1 MARERKNPAMS
12 FLLDLQCGGCR
23 KQYDADALHNLC
35 NVCGKPLLARY
46 DMVSAS
52 EAMTPDVMASRG
64 PTMWRYRE
72 VLPVREEVH
81 IVTLGEGGTPLV
93 HAERLGEKLG
103 MSNLFIKD
111 ESLNPTGS
119 FKARGLCM
127 AVSKAK
133 ELGATALAIPSAGN
147 AAGALAAYAA
157 KAGLPAFV
165 FMPRDTPSA
174 FITECYGC
182 GAHVELV
189 DGLITDC
196 GKIVADRKEQEGWFD
211 VSTLKEPYRI
221 EGKKTMGYELLE
233 QLGGE
238 LPDVILYPTGG
249 GTGLIG
255 MWKAFAEMSELGWVG
270 RKRPRMVAVQAEGCQ
285 PIVRAYERKLED
297 APEWENAHTLASGL
311 RVPRAV
317 GDFLMLDAI
326 RRSRGCALAV
336 PDDSMIEGVRE
347 IGSTEGIFA
356 APEGG
361 AVLAALKSLLNEN
374 LVDPS
379 ERIVL
384 FNTGSGHKYVDNMQ
398 DLVVNSRI

>member
-1 MARERKNPAMS
+1 METS
-12 FLLDLQCGGCR
+12 FLTDLACGGCR
-23 KQYDADALHNLC
+23 KTYAADALHNLC
-35 NVCGKPLLARY
+35 TECGKPLLARY
-46 DMVSAS
+46 DLKA
-52 EAMTPDVMASRG
+52 AAAKMTPDAMASRTS
-64 PTMWRYRE
+64 TMWRYRE
-72 VLPVREEVH
+72 VLPVQDEAN

-93 HAERLGEKLG
+93 HAERLGERLG
-103 MSNLFIKD
+103 AKDLFIKD

-127 AVSKAK
+127 AVSRAK
-133 ELGATALAIPSAGN
+133 ELGAKALAIPSAGN
-147 AAGALAAYAA
+147 AAGAMAAYAA

-165 FMPRDTPSA
+165 FMPKDTPSA
-174 FITECYGC
+174 FITECYAH

-196 GKIVADRKEQEGWFD
+196 GKIVEERKDEEGWFD
-211 VSTLKEPYRI
+211 VSTLKEPYRV
-221 EGKKTMGYELLE
+221 EGKKTMGYELVE
-233 QLGGE
+233 QFGRE
-238 LPDVILYPTGG
+238 LPNLILYPAGG

-255 MWKAFAEMSELGWVG
+255 MWKAFAEMGELGWVG

-285 PIVRAYERKLED
+285 PIVRAFNQGLPN

-326 RRSRGCALAV
+326 RRSRGCAVAV
-336 PDDSMIEGVRE
+336 SDVDMIENVRE

-361 AVLAALKSLLNEN
+361 AVLAALKQLFKTGFA
-374 LVDPS
+374 DPS

-398 DLVVNSRI
+398 DLITGHDTSQGTN